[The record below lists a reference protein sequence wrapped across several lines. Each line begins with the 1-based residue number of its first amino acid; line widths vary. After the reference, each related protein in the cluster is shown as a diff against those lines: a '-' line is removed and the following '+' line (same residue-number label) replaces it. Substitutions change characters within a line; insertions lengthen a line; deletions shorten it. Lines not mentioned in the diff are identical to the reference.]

1 MRDDELHM
9 TKTKYTFRN
18 ITLLNIILMT
28 AVFFMGKDM
37 VVPLQNATVTYSMPA
52 QKIPPADLEEAT
64 AEYNPPSSS
73 DYLIISEENV
83 FHPERRIPPEK
94 KAEQE
99 LPKPE
104 FILYGTLLSDDINT
118 AYLEDLKAPRNTPGR
133 GKRQVALKKGDTLSG
148 FTLREIEQDKIVMV
162 RGEDRMI
169 ILLVDP
175 QKPKT
180 RDVVATT
187 SKTTPGQP
195 PQIPQKASSKPSPK
209 PPVTPAPGSLVKPEP
224 LTKTRAPMTPADER
238 TRGFFQR

>member
-1 MRDDELHM
+1 M
-9 TKTKYTFRN
+9 TKTKYAFRN
-18 ITLLNIILMT
+18 ITLLNIILMA
-28 AVFFMGKDM
+28 AVFFVGKDM
-37 VVPLQNATVTYSMPA
+37 VSPLQNAPVKYSLPA
-52 QKIPPADLEEAT
+52 QKVPTANDEGAT
-64 AEYNPPSSS
+64 AEYNPPSPS
-73 DYLIISEENV
+73 DYLIISDENI

-99 LPKPE
+99 LTRPE
-104 FILYGTLLSDDINT
+104 FVLYGTLLSDDISA

-187 SKTTPGQP
+187 SKTMPGQP
-195 PQIPQKASSKPSPK
+195 PEKLQKPPASAVQSKQPAPSP
-209 PPVTPAPGSLVKPEP
+209 ASLVKPEP
-224 LTKTRAPMTPADER
+224 STRKRAPMNPSDER
-238 TRGFFQR
+238 TRQFFQR

>member
-1 MRDDELHM
+1 M
-9 TKTKYTFRN
+9 TKTKYAFRN
-18 ITLLNIILMT
+18 ITLLNIILM
-28 AVFFMGKDM
+28 AAIFFMGKDK
-37 VVPLQNATVTYSMPA
+37 VLPLQNATITYSLPA
-52 QKIPPADLEEAT
+52 QKVPTANDEGAT
-64 AEYNPPSSS
+64 AEYNPPSPS
-73 DYLIISEENV
+73 DYLIISDENI

-104 FILYGTLLSDDINT
+104 FVLYGTLLSDDISA

-187 SKTTPGQP
+187 SKTTPGQS

-209 PPVTPAPGSLVKPEP
+209 PPVRTAPGSLIKPEP
-224 LTKTRAPMTPADER
+224 LTKTRAPMTPSDER
-238 TRGFFQR
+238 TRQFFQR